1 MDFIIFFFY
10 CNSDWGLPDDSVGK
24 ESTCNAGD
32 MDLIPV
38 WGRSPGG
45 GHGNPLQCSC
55 PHGLRSLTG
64 YSPKGCRVGQN
75 WATKQAH
82 TRNSDISQFC
92 GIFDILNVLLPCIF
106 ITSNIILTSILY
118 LVLSDHFYFFL
129 YVSVFAWL
137 LFCFTLM
144 SFINLSFEPF
154 LLWASP
160 NLLSISELILSF

>member
-32 MDLIPV
+32 TDLIPV

-92 GIFDILNVLLPCIF
+92 GIFDILNVLLWKKFQTFPEDPSRNSSMNNSVCCHTFTNILLRLNLF
-106 ITSNIILTSILY
+106 KIKTS
-118 LVLSDHFYFFL
+118 
-129 YVSVFAWL
+129 
-137 LFCFTLM
+137 
-144 SFINLSFEPF
+144 
-154 LLWASP
+154 
-160 NLLSISELILSF
+160 